1 MKNTITNPIMERKI
15 RKVTVLYLVRHG
27 ETDWNR
33 ENRCQGHI
41 DTELNSEGILQ
52 AEAIAQ
58 RLAGESIDFIYSS
71 ALKRAYT
78 TAQIINDQLSAK
90 LIKNESLNEI
100 NFGEWE
106 GLTLEEMK
114 ERSDYNYDHWRLTP
128 HLATFPGEKSLKN
141 VQDRAIEFVNEI
153 IKKHNGKNILIVSH
167 GGVLKL
173 TILGILGINLEA
185 YNKFFIG
192 NASLSIVVIDNER
205 TYIRTLNDTCHIN
218 KPFMTK
224 F

>member
-15 RKVTVLYLVRHG
+15 REVTVLYLVRHG

-33 ENRCQGHI
+33 ESRCQGYM

-52 AEAIAQ
+52 AQAAAR
-58 RLAGESIDFIYSS
+58 RLEGENIDIIYSS
-71 ALKRAYT
+71 ALKRAYA
-78 TAQIINDQLSAK
+78 TAQTINQHLSVN

-114 ERSDYNYDHWRLTP
+114 KRPDYNYDQWRLTP

-141 VQDRAIEFVNEI
+141 VQNRAIKFVNEI
-153 IKKHNGKNILIVSH
+153 IEKHNGENILIVSH

-173 TILGILGINLEA
+173 IILGVLGISLEA

-192 NASLSIVVIDNER
+192 NASLSIVVVDNER
-205 TYIRTLNDTCHIN
+205 TYIRTLNDTCHIKN
-218 KPFMTK
+218 QFMTK